1 MPSTASAPGTSTTA
15 AARLDPAR
23 RHDAV
28 LLFDVVNGN
37 PNGDPDAGNQPR
49 VNPIDMRGLV
59 TDVAIKRK
67 IRNFV
72 AAARPADS
80 SDDDQGVANARYKV
94 YVEEGVALNG
104 RHRRAYTARGLKGRT
119 TRAQQSG
126 ARDWMCENFFDVRLF
141 GAVMSTGDHSC
152 GQVKGPVQVS
162 FASSVDPVVLLE
174 QSITRVAVTKEEE
187 LEKLLS
193 EDKGGKDR
201 EMGRKTVVPY
211 GLYRAHVYY
220 SPHYGKVT
228 GVTEEDLDLLWKALL
243 MMWDHDRSAARAD
256 MACRGLFVFSHDD
269 PLGNAPAHKLTET
282 ITITR
287 TNPGEVPR
295 SFADYVIGEQEPGTL
310 PSGVTYSGNLA

>member
-1 MPSTASAPGTSTTA
+1 MSVVSTATA
-15 AARLDPAR
+15 RFDPNR

-49 VNPIDMRGLV
+49 VNPVDMRGLV
-59 TDVAIKRK
+59 TDVSIKRK

-72 AAARPADS
+72 SASRPADS
-80 SDDDQGVANARYKV
+80 SDDDQGAANARYKV

-104 RHRRAYTARGLKGRT
+104 RHRRAYTARGLTAKKT
-119 TRAQQSG
+119 TRDQQSQ

-152 GQVKGPVQVS
+152 GQVKGPVQVG
-162 FASSVDPVVLLE
+162 FASSIDPILLLE

-193 EDKGGKDR
+193 DEKGGKDR

-211 GLYRAHVYY
+211 GLYRTNIYY
-220 SPHYGKVT
+220 SPHYGRVT
-228 GVTEEDLDLLWKALL
+228 GITAEDLELLWKALV

-269 PLGNAPAHKLTET
+269 PLGNAPAHKVTET

-287 TNPGEVPR
+287 VAESEGA
-295 SFADYVIGEQEPGTL
+295 SGFGDYAIGGPDPAAL
-310 PSGVTYSGNLA
+310 PAGITYSGNLA

>member
-1 MPSTASAPGTSTTA
+1 MSSPTTTRA
-15 AARLDPAR
+15 HLDPNR

-49 VNPIDMRGLV
+49 VNPVDMRGLV
-59 TDVAIKRK
+59 TDVSIKRK
-67 IRNFV
+67 VRNFV

-80 SDDDQGVANARYKV
+80 SDDDQSASNARYKV

-104 RHRRAYTARGLKGRT
+104 RHRRAYTARGLTARKT
-119 TRAQQSG
+119 TRDQQSQ
-126 ARDWMCENFFDVRLF
+126 ARDWMCDNFFDVRLF

-152 GQVKGPVQVS
+152 GQVKGPVQVG
-162 FASSVDPVVLLE
+162 FASSIDPILLLE
-174 QSITRVAVTKEEE
+174 QSITRVAVTREDE
-187 LEKLLS
+187 LDKLLS
-193 EDKGGKDR
+193 DEKGGKDR

-220 SPHYGKVT
+220 SPHYGTVT
-228 GVTEEDLDLLWKALL
+228 GVTEEDLALLWKALV

-269 PLGNAPAHKLTET
+269 PLGDAPAHKLTET

-287 TNPGEVPR
+287 PGNGEVA
-295 SFADYVIGEQEPGTL
+295 SGFADYIIGEPDPSSLPPGV
-310 PSGVTYSGNLA
+310 SYSGNLA

>member
-1 MPSTASAPGTSTTA
+1 MSSTANNIVY
-15 AARLDPAR
+15 LDPKR

-49 VNPIDMRGLV
+49 VNPVDMRGLV
-59 TDVAIKRK
+59 TDVSIKRK

-80 SDDDQGVANARYKV
+80 SDDDQNASNARYKV

-104 RHRRAYTARGLKGRT
+104 RHRRAYTARGLTAKKASRG
-119 TRAQQSG
+119 QQSQ
-126 ARDWMCENFFDVRLF
+126 ARDWMCDNFFDVRLF
-141 GAVMSTGDHSC
+141 GAVMSTGDHGC
-152 GQVKGPVQVS
+152 GQVKGPVQVG
-162 FASSVDPVVLLE
+162 FASSIDPILLLE
-174 QSITRVAVTKEEE
+174 QSITRVAVTKEDE
-187 LEKLLS
+187 LTKLLS
-193 EDKGGKDR
+193 DEKGGKDR

-220 SPHYGKVT
+220 SPHFGAVT
-228 GVTEEDLDLLWKALL
+228 GVNEEDLALLWKALV

-256 MACRGLFVFSHDD
+256 MACRGVFVFSHDD

-282 ITITR
+282 ITVSR
-287 TNPGEVPR
+287 HGDGEVA
-295 SFADYVIGEQEPGTL
+295 SGFSDYVIGEPDPSTL
-310 PSGVTYSGNLA
+310 PFGISYSGNLA

>member
-1 MPSTASAPGTSTTA
+1 MTNATITSTN
-15 AARLDPAR
+15 ARLDPNR

-49 VNPIDMRGLV
+49 VNPLDMRGLV
-59 TDVAIKRK
+59 TDVSIKRK
-67 IRNFV
+67 IRNYV

-80 SDDDQGVANARYKV
+80 SSDDQGASNSRFKV

-104 RHRRAYTARGLKGRT
+104 RHRRAYTARGLTARRT
-119 TRAQQSG
+119 SRSEQSI
-126 ARDWMCENFFDVRLF
+126 ARDWMCANFFDVRLF

-152 GQVKGPVQVS
+152 GQVKGPVQVG
-162 FASSVDPVVLLE
+162 FASSIDPIMLLE

-187 LEKLLS
+187 LDKLLS
-193 EDKGGKDR
+193 DEKGGKDR

-220 SPHYGKVT
+220 SPHYGFVT
-228 GVTEEDLDLLWKALL
+228 GVTEEDLDLLWKSLV
-243 MMWDHDRSAARAD
+243 MMWDLDRSAARAD

-269 PLGNAPAHKLTET
+269 PLGNAPAHKLTEL
-282 ITITR
+282 ITVSR
-287 TNPGEVPR
+287 PGDGEVAS
-295 SFADYVIGEQEPGTL
+295 SFADYRIEGPDPTEL
-310 PSGVTYSGNLA
+310 PSGVSFSGDLA